1 MSGCRHCS
9 SDQQHVI
16 SGCKQA
22 RWSWD
27 LRSSCA
33 ASVLI
38 DVVNRRDS
46 ITLQASLTP
55 AFNQLIN
62 RELLHTLVRAEIVIP
77 FPTAVE
83 IQRHEG

>member
-1 MSGCRHCS
+1 MQAGSLELGS
-9 SDQQHVI
+9 PQQ
-16 SGCKQA
+16 
-22 RWSWD
+22 
-27 LRSSCA
+27 LRCIG
-33 ASVLI
+33 LI

-55 AFNQLIN
+55 AFNQLTN

-83 IQRHEG
+83 IQRQEG

>member
-1 MSGCRHCS
+1 VQAGSLELGS
-9 SDQQHVI
+9 PQQ
-16 SGCKQA
+16 
-22 RWSWD
+22 
-27 LRSSCA
+27 LRCIG
-33 ASVLI
+33 LI
-38 DVVNRRDS
+38 DVVNRCDS